1 MPSDVNERVALVG
14 LGAIGISFAA
24 LYLRHTKSTV
34 RVFDTRPDLE
44 QHVSTVLPGYIDSDD
59 ASLGISRLRE
69 SGRLVIC
76 TTLEEACGRATIV
89 QEQGPENPDFKRS
102 VWPKIESFAPAGA
115 HFWSSTSGIA
125 ASVQSRDMVDT
136 TRLLVVH
143 PFNPPHI
150 MPLIEIVPSPTT
162 NADEVEFAKM
172 FFAGLESGHRP
183 VVIKKEVPGFVGNRL
198 AFSLLREACSL
209 VDQGVVSTEDVDTIM
224 EASIGPRWAVQGIF
238 KSYNMGGGVAGIQA
252 FLINLSGTVQ
262 EVWDGSQP
270 INFQKKATNELE
282 GTGTSDGPT
291 WDAKVVQQT
300 VDAYGL
306 PNPEQFRERDAALR
320 KILDV
325 QRQRETHTKK

>member
-24 LYLRHTKSTV
+24 LYLRHTKSNV

-44 QHVSTVLPGYIDSDD
+44 QHLSTVLPGYIDSGD
-59 ASLGISRLRE
+59 ASLDISRLRE

-76 TTLEEACGRATIV
+76 STLEEACGGATIV

-102 VWPKIESFAPAGA
+102 VWPTIESFAPASA

-125 ASVQSRDMVDT
+125 ASSQNRDMVDK

-162 NADEVEFAKM
+162 NQDKVEFAKS
-172 FFAGLESGHRP
+172 FFAGLGSGHRP
-183 VVIKKEVPGFVGNRL
+183 VVIRKEVPGFVGNRL

-224 EASIGPRWAVQGIF
+224 EASLGPRWAVQGIF

-252 FLINLSGTVQ
+252 FLNNLSGTIQ
-262 EVWDGSQP
+262 EVWDSSEP
-270 INFQKKATNELE
+270 VSFQTKAKNEPE
-282 GTGTSDGPT
+282 STEKRDDPA

-300 VDAYGL
+300 VEAYGL
-306 PNPEQFRERDAALR
+306 PNPEQFQQRDIALR
-320 KILDV
+320 KVLGT
-325 QRQRETHTKK
+325 QREAEIMK

>member
-34 RVFDTRPDLE
+34 RIFDTRPDLE
-44 QHVSTVLPGYIDSDD
+44 QHISTVLPGYIDSED
-59 ASLGISRLRE
+59 ASLGISRLGE

-76 TTLEEACGRATIV
+76 TTLEEACSSATIV
-89 QEQGPENPDFKRS
+89 QEQGPENPDFKQS
-102 VWPKIESFAPAGA
+102 IWPKIESFAPGSA

-125 ASVQSRDMVDT
+125 ASVQSRDMVDK

-162 NADEVEFAKM
+162 NQKEVEFAKR
-172 FFAGLESGHRP
+172 FFAELGSGHRP
-183 VVIKKEVPGFVGNRL
+183 VVIKKEVLGFVGNRL

-224 EASIGPRWAVQGIF
+224 EASLGPRWAVQGIF

-252 FLINLSGTVQ
+252 FLNNLSGTIQ
-262 EVWDGSQP
+262 EVWDSSEP
-270 INFQKKATNELE
+270 VNFQAKEANEL
-282 GTGTSDGPT
+282 GSMGKDDRPT

-306 PNPEQFRERDAALR
+306 PDPEQFQQRDGALR
-320 KILDV
+320 KVLDV
-325 QRQRETHTKK
+325 QRQREVGSKK

>member
-44 QHVSTVLPGYIDSDD
+44 HHLSTVLPGYIDSDD

-76 TTLEEACGRATIV
+76 TTLEEACDGATIV
-89 QEQGPENPDFKRS
+89 QEQ
-102 VWPKIESFAPAGA
+102 
-115 HFWSSTSGIA
+115 
-125 ASVQSRDMVDT
+125 
-136 TRLLVVH
+136 VVH

-162 NADEVEFAKM
+162 NPDEVRFAKKL
-172 FFAGLESGHRP
+172 FAELGSGHRP

-224 EASIGPRWAVQGIF
+224 EASLGPRWAVQGIF

-252 FLINLSGTVQ
+252 FLNNLSGTVQ
-262 EVWDGSQP
+262 GVWDSSEP
-270 INFQKKATNELE
+270 VNFQKKATNESE
-282 GTGTSDGPT
+282 GIEKSDGPT

-306 PNPEQFRERDAALR
+306 PNPEQFRERDVALR